1 MLKLM
6 LPALLLALVVA
17 CGAAAPTAG
26 TIAIPPW
33 EPPTPFPS
41 PAPVPSIEDDS
52 HPNGLEGCRSV
63 NQFAGMYDHLFYDE
77 WCRQALQD
85 DVREH
90 CSGIGTPTQERDCA
104 DNRLEDVQNYYM
116 RVWLV
121 PCVAIS
127 GVREQQRCKDE
138 SEAAYKAHRSAF
150 ISTWDTVLRAVTDD
164 PQVRAR
170 FQLVGE
176 CVKGLG
182 FEAPDASVPL
192 PWHQIDP
199 ISFSTALVPPG
210 EPAARDA
217 ENQRRSAINHCALAV
232 GLYEVQDA
240 KWRSKIKRLSGS
252 ERKPL
257 ENEAVIDS
265 LEEPGPA
272 PFLVAQKR
280 FLIDE

>member
-33 EPPTPFPS
+33 EPPTAFPS

-63 NQFAGMYDHLFYDE
+63 NQFAGMCDHLFYDE

-127 GVREQQRCKDE
+127 GVREHQW
-138 SEAAYKAHRSAF
+138 SSVRS
-150 ISTWDTVLRAVTDD
+150 
-164 PQVRAR
+164 
-170 FQLVGE
+170 
-176 CVKGLG
+176 
-182 FEAPDASVPL
+182 SV
-192 PWHQIDP
+192 
-199 ISFSTALVPPG
+199 
-210 EPAARDA
+210 
-217 ENQRRSAINHCALAV
+217 
-232 GLYEVQDA
+232 
-240 KWRSKIKRLSGS
+240 
-252 ERKPL
+252 
-257 ENEAVIDS
+257 
-265 LEEPGPA
+265 
-272 PFLVAQKR
+272 
-280 FLIDE
+280 